1 MANSFYTLTYIA
13 PYKENYNAKKRYR
26 RIKVFKMFDI
36 LKVIGITKKSIDVKL
51 KFYTAIATVLYVMPY
66 ENLEVDV
73 LST

>member
-1 MANSFYTLTYIA
+1 
-13 PYKENYNAKKRYR
+13 
-26 RIKVFKMFDI
+26 MFDM
-36 LKVIGITKKSIDVKL
+36 LKVIGITKKNIDVRL